1 MKRSHIE
8 ERLVSP
14 LPIKPQDRRQNH
26 EPRRGTKSTKAEFL
40 GDGHRLVAHRLA
52 GIRPPQHCGGRT
64 FASPKMQ
71 KSTTAFLFVP
81 LAPFCGHSSRQIV
94 ARAAAFRE
102 DKIMSRE
109 EAQKSQKLNSPGPFL
124 CASCAFLRPSPFR
137 QSA

>member
-40 GDGHRLVAHRLA
+40 GDGHRLVAHRLD

-81 LAPFCGHSSRQIV
+81 LAPYCVHCSRHFV
-94 ARAAAFRE
+94 V
-102 DKIMSRE
+102 
-109 EAQKSQKLNSPGPFL
+109 L
-124 CASCAFLRPSPFR
+124 
-137 QSA
+137 SAVCRV